1 MNLTIE
7 EQGIND
13 IIAGIRL
20 DTLLNETEKP
30 PLPVLGEDESFL
42 VLEQRGLVRLS
53 EETRQR
59 ELLRLAKRK
68 RKKYTLKPGTR
79 HHKTKART
87 ERLRKERRWQRDPV
101 SCLTN
106 SWGYWTLDRELWDQL
121 IKPLWTDSQTLKVV
135 RTAKGT
141 KSDPHTIWNIK
152 VVRGD
157 SVLYDGNSMLLYRL
171 SCSDAAVPASLQE

>member
-87 ERLRKERRWQRDPV
+87 ERLRK
-101 SCLTN
+101 TN